1 MTEINEGSILIVD
14 DDQYV
19 LEAVSVLLK
28 EYGYSIS
35 PCSNGGDAIDMFLKN
50 NFDVVLTD
58 IKMPV
63 MSGIEFLGKI
73 RETNK
78 DIPVIM
84 MTAYAEIDAVVAAIK
99 NGAFDFIIKPYKPE
113 YLIHSI
119 EKAIK
124 YNGLL
129 QMEKNYKKMLE
140 NKKMLEDTVQK
151 RTKELADALIMV
163 RNMTSELI
171 TRLTTVAEYR
181 DTDTGTH
188 ISRIGLYSNK
198 MAEALEMPAEFI
210 ETITYTSS
218 MHDIGK
224 IGISD
229 NILLKPG
236 ALTTE
241 EFEIMKK
248 HTTLGEKVL
257 AGSNYPM
264 IKTAAS
270 IALNHH
276 ERWDGKGYPRGL
288 KGEEISIEN
297 RIVLLVDQYDA
308 LRTNR
313 PYKKGF
319 THEKTFKIITEGD
332 GRTMPEHFDP
342 KILKAFTEVAPVF
355 DEIYNTFKD

>member
-14 DDQYV
+14 DNQYV
-19 LEAVSVLLK
+19 LESVSVLLK
-28 EYGYSIS
+28 EYGYFIS
-35 PCSNGGDAIDMFLKN
+35 TCSNGGDAIDMFLEN

-58 IKMPV
+58 INMPV
-63 MSGIEFLGKI
+63 MSGIEFLEKI

-84 MTAYAEIDAVVAAIK
+84 ITAHSEIGAAVAAIK

-140 NKKMLEDTVQK
+140 DTVQK

-163 RNMTSELI
+163 RHMTSELI

-181 DTDTGTH
+181 DSDTGAH
-188 ISRIGLYSNK
+188 ITRVGLYSNK
-198 MAEALEMPAEFI
+198 IAEALAMPMEFI
-210 ETITYTSS
+210 ETITFASS

-236 ALTTE
+236 ALTAE

-248 HTTLGEKVL
+248 HTILGEKVL

-270 IALNHH
+270 IALSHH
-276 ERWDGKGYPRGL
+276 ERWDGTGYSRGL

-342 KILKAFTEVAPVF
+342 KVLKAFIEVAPMF
-355 DEIYNTFKD
+355 DEICETFKD

>member
-1 MTEINEGSILIVD
+1 MSKKNEGSIFVVD

-19 LEAVSVLLK
+19 LESVSALLK

-35 PCSNGGDAIDMFLKN
+35 TCSNGGDAVAMFLKN

-84 MTAYAEIDAVVAAIK
+84 MTAYTGIDAAVAAIK

-113 YLIHSI
+113 YLLHSI

-129 QMEKNYKKMLE
+129 QIEKNYKKMLE
-140 NKKMLEDTVQK
+140 DTVQT
-151 RTKELADALIMV
+151 RTKELADALVMV
-163 RNMTSELI
+163 RSMTSEVI
-171 TRLTTVAEYR
+171 RRLTAVAEYR
-181 DTDTGTH
+181 DTDTGAH
-188 ISRIGLYSNK
+188 IKRVGLYSNK
-198 MAEALEMPAEFI
+198 IAEALDMPMDFI
-210 ETITYTSS
+210 EAITFTSS

-224 IGISD
+224 IGIPD

-236 ALTTE
+236 HLTPE
-241 EFEIMKK
+241 EFEIMKT
-248 HTTLGEKVL
+248 HTTIGEKVL
-257 AGSNYPM
+257 AGSNYPV

-270 IALNHH
+270 VALNHH
-276 ERWDGKGYPRGL
+276 ERWDGKGYPGGL
-288 KGEEISIEN
+288 KGEEIPIEG
-297 RIVLLVDQYDA
+297 RIVMLVDQYDA
-308 LRTNR
+308 LRTKR

-319 THEKTFKIITEGD
+319 THEETFKIITEGD

-342 KILKAFTEVAPVF
+342 KVLKAFIEIAPVF
-355 DEIYNTFKD
+355 DEIYETFKD